1 MTSPPSVSPV
11 IPNVEAPREKQTAI
25 EELRSNART
34 SRRISSNFSKK
45 VLRGKSTVAKPMLE
59 NAYVMKAE
67 NKTSQK
73 DLSFVDFPPDA
84 VLVGYE
90 EESEEKTTFR
100 TTPSQVHNNSDVA
113 QDRGQDFVVVQSLLR
128 SSRLTTPTGRVTPG
142 PRPVYDPN
150 MEKKVKRISPASTN
164 ITVSSPAKSLSLL
177 PSSLLGTKNPKTLV
191 FPPNQT
197 IQTQTTTTSKSV
209 YVPETTRAVKKHAET
224 QKLISGV
231 ESSMKIN
238 FISLGIMTLFIDI

>member
-45 VLRGKSTVAKPMLE
+45 ARGESTGEKPMLE

-73 DLSFVDFPPDA
+73 DPSFVNFPPDA

-100 TTPSQVHNNSDVA
+100 TTPSQFHNADVA
-113 QDRGQDFVVVQSLLR
+113 QDRGRDFVVVQSLLR

-150 MEKKVKRISPASTN
+150 MEKKMKRISPASTN
-164 ITVSSPAKSLSLL
+164 ITVSSPPEGLSLL
-177 PSSLLGTKNPKTLV
+177 PSFLLGTKNPKTLV

-238 FISLGIMTLFIDI
+238 FILLGIMTLFIDI

>member
-1 MTSPPSVSPV
+1 MTSSPSASPV

-45 VLRGKSTVAKPMLE
+45 VLRGKSTVAKAMSD
-59 NAYVMKAE
+59 NADDMKTE
-67 NKTSQK
+67 NKTRQM
-73 DLSFVDFPPDA
+73 DLVNFPPDA

-100 TTPSQVHNNSDVA
+100 TTPSQVHNADVA
-113 QDRGQDFVVVQSLLR
+113 QDQGQDFVVVQSLLR

-142 PRPVYDPN
+142 PRPIYQPN

-164 ITVSSPAKSLSLL
+164 ITVSSPPEGLSLL
-177 PSSLLGTKNPKTLV
+177 PTFLLGTKNPKTLV
-191 FPPNQT
+191 FSQNQT
-197 IQTQTTTTSKSV
+197 IQTTTITTTTSKSV
-209 YVPETTRAVKKHAET
+209 YVPETARAVKKHAET

-231 ESSMKIN
+231 ESSMKTN
-238 FISLGIMTLFIDI
+238 FILLGIMILFIDI